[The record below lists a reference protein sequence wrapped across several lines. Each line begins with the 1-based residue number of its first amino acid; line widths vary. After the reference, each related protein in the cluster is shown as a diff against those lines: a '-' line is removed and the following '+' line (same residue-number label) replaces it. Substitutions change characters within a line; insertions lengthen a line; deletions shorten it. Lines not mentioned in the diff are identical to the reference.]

1 MEFVLSTG
9 VMAFQRIPS
18 LIMITNDDT
27 TAFLIG
33 GAPSEN
39 TALFHRI
46 RFSAGDPAAWIRKPD
61 GRSLLIIRDIEADRA
76 RRDAQVDDVAVPADF
91 TPNEG
96 LSGDRATATAQ
107 ATAECLLA
115 LGMKR
120 VVLDR
125 STPYIYAHHLA
136 LVGLEVGYDEDLGV
150 KDRRS
155 KSASELEALRRAQSD
170 TEKVM
175 LATLERIAHADIDA
189 EGRLVD
195 DEELLTSERV
205 RGWIDVALLELGY
218 ENPGS
223 IVAGG
228 GQAFDCHAHG
238 TGPLRTGEPVIV
250 DIFPLS
256 KSTGY
261 NGDCT
266 RTIVHGAISSAVQR
280 MHDAVIAAKAAG
292 VASIRPGA
300 TGEDVHR
307 ATIEVIRKHGFEVG
321 LPPEDA
327 PFDWCGMVHGTGH
340 GVGLQVHEPPLL
352 DFNAPEL
359 VLGDV
364 LTVEPGLYSAAVGG
378 IRIEDMVVVT
388 ETGCENFNR
397 LPEGLTWI

>member
-1 MEFVLSTG
+1 
-9 VMAFQRIPS
+9 MASKRIPF
-18 LIMITNDDT
+18 LIMNTNVDT

-61 GRSLLIIRDIEADRA
+61 GSSLLLIRDIEADRA
-76 RRDAQVDDVAVPADF
+76 RRDAQVDEVSVPADF
-91 TPNEG
+91 IPEGG
-96 LSGDRATATAQ
+96 LSGDRGTATAQ
-107 ATAECLLA
+107 ATAECLRR
-115 LGMKR
+115 LGMTK

-125 STPYIYAHHLA
+125 STPYIYAHHLEGA
-136 LVGLEVGYDEDLGV
+136 GLEVGYDEDLGV

-155 KSASELEALRRAQSD
+155 KSAYELEALRQAQSD
-170 TEKVM
+170 TEAVM
-175 LATLERIAHADIDA
+175 LSTLQRIAHADIDA

-195 DEELLTSERV
+195 DEELMTSERV

-218 ENPGS
+218 DNPGS

-228 GQAFDCHAHG
+228 PDAFDCHAHG
-238 TGPLRTGEPVIV
+238 SGPLRTGEPVIV

-266 RTIVHGAISSAVQR
+266 RTIVHGSISKEVHRMHAAVQ
-280 MHDAVIAAKAAG
+280 AAKAAG
-292 VASIRPGA
+292 VAAVRSGA

-307 ATIEVIRKHGFEVG
+307 ATIDVISGHGFEVG
-321 LPPEDA
+321 LPPKDA
-327 PFDWCGMVHGTGH
+327 PSEWCGMVHGTGH

-352 DFNAPEL
+352 DFKAPAL
-359 VLGDV
+359 VVGDV
-364 LTVEPGLYSAAVGG
+364 LTVEPGLYSAAIGG
-378 IRIEDMVVVT
+378 IRIEDMVAVT
-388 ETGCENFNR
+388 ESGCENFNR
-397 LPEGLTWI
+397 LPEGLAWI

>member
-1 MEFVLSTG
+1 MN
-9 VMAFQRIPS
+9 
-18 LIMITNDDT
+18 TNVDT

-61 GRSLLIIRDIEADRA
+61 GSSLLLIRDIEADRA
-76 RRDAQVDDVAVPADF
+76 RRDAQVDEVSVPADF
-91 TPNEG
+91 TPEGG

-107 ATAECLLA
+107 ATAECLRR
-115 LGMKR
+115 LGMTK

-125 STPYIYAHHLA
+125 STPYIYAHHLEG
-136 LVGLEVGYDEDLGV
+136 VGLEVGYDEDLGV

-155 KSASELEALRRAQSD
+155 KSAYELDALRQAQSD
-170 TEKVM
+170 TEAVM
-175 LATLERIAHADIDA
+175 LSTLQRIAHADIDA

-195 DEELLTSERV
+195 DEELMTSERV
-205 RGWIDVALLELGY
+205 RGWIDVALLGLGY
-218 ENPGS
+218 DNPGS

-228 GQAFDCHAHG
+228 PDAFDCHAHG
-238 TGPLRTGEPVIV
+238 SGPLRTGEPVIV

-266 RTIVHGAISSAVQR
+266 RTVVHGSISKEVHRMHAAVQ
-280 MHDAVIAAKAAG
+280 AAKAAG
-292 VASIRPGA
+292 VAAVRSGA

-307 ATIEVIRKHGFEVG
+307 ATIDVISGHGFEVG
-321 LPPEDA
+321 LPPKDA
-327 PFDWCGMVHGTGH
+327 PAEWCGMVHGTGH

-352 DFNAPEL
+352 DFKAPAL
-359 VLGDV
+359 VVGDV
-364 LTVEPGLYSAAVGG
+364 LTVEPGLYSAAIGG
-378 IRIEDMVVVT
+378 IRIEDMVAVT
-388 ETGCENFNR
+388 ESGCENFNR

>member
-1 MEFVLSTG
+1 MS
-9 VMAFQRIPS
+9 
-18 LIMITNDDT
+18 TNDDT

-61 GRSLLIIRDIEADRA
+61 GRSLLLIRDIEADRA
-76 RRDAQVDDVAVPADF
+76 RRDAKVDEVSVPADF
-91 TPNEG
+91 TPQGG

-107 ATAECLLA
+107 ATAECLRR
-115 LGMKR
+115 LGMTK
-120 VVLDR
+120 VILDR
-125 STPYIYAHHLA
+125 STPYIYAHHLERA
-136 LVGLEVGYDEDLGV
+136 GLDVGYDEDLGV

-155 KSASELEALRRAQSD
+155 KSVDELKALHQAQSD
-170 TEKVM
+170 TESVM
-175 LATLERIAHADIDA
+175 HVTLQRIAHADIDA

-205 RGWIDVALLELGY
+205 RRWIDVALLELGY
-218 ENPGS
+218 DNPGS

-228 GQAFDCHAHG
+228 PDAFDCHAHG

-250 DIFPLS
+250 DIFPHS

-266 RTIVHGAISSAVQR
+266 RTVVHGAVPDSVRR
-280 MHDAVIAAKAAG
+280 MHEAVVAAKAAG
-292 VASIRPGA
+292 IAAVRPGV
-300 TGEDVHR
+300 TGEEVHR
-307 ATIEVIRKHGFEVG
+307 APIDVIAGHGYEVG
-321 LPPEDA
+321 LPPKES
-327 PFDWCGMVHGTGH
+327 PLEWCGMVHGTGH

-359 VLGDV
+359 IVGDV
-364 LTVEPGLYSAAVGG
+364 LTIEPGLYSAALGG
-378 IRIEDMVVVT
+378 IRVEDMVAVT
-388 ETGCENFNR
+388 EAGCQNFNR
-397 LPEGLTWI
+397 LPEGLIWI